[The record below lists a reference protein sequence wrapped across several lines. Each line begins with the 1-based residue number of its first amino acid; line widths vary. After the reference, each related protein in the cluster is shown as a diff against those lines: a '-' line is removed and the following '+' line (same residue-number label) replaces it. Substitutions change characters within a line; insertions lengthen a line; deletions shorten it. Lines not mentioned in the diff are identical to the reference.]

1 MVYIIYTARVAK
13 FMYQRSKFV
22 PEPSVFLVT
31 TLESYRKKKRH
42 TYEISVVERFL
53 QLSFD

>member
-1 MVYIIYTARVAK
+1 MVYMIYTARVAK